1 MGCVEELNYEILMRD
16 ASFKECREYIKSHF
30 SESIDVEPGFKIF
43 DIHTIGV
50 PPIAVGFDGDYVI
63 FPYTKPCHGTFL
75 LRVTG
80 RSGSRKVEGVKKGPK
95 INRYDRYDF
104 STAIRW

>member
-1 MGCVEELNYEILMRD
+1 MRD

-75 LRVTG
+75 LRVQDAVEAA
-80 RSGSRKVEGVKKGPK
+80 RLRALKKVQK
-95 INRYDRYDF
+95 
-104 STAIRW
+104 